1 VQFFSNRKEY
11 GKESQNGIIVEL
23 PLSREGIANYIGVAR
38 ETVSRKMN
46 MLQEEGI
53 IEMVGNK
60 KVIIRNIDAL

>member
-1 VQFFSNRKEY
+1 
-11 GKESQNGIIVEL
+11 
-23 PLSREGIANYIGVAR
+23 
-38 ETVSRKMN
+38 MN

>member
-1 VQFFSNRKEY
+1 
-11 GKESQNGIIVEL
+11 
-23 PLSREGIANYIGVAR
+23 
-38 ETVSRKMN
+38 